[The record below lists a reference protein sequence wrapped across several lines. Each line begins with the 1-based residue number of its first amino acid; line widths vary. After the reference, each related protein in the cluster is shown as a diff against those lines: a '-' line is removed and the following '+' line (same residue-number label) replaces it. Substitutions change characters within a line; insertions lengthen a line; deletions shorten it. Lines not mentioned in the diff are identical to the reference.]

1 MISECNGMAPVLV
14 LDLDGTLVDSLPDLA
29 AALNRLLASRGLG
42 PLTMPAI
49 GRMVGDGTP
58 TLIARGFAAHQRE
71 PDAKAVADFMAD
83 YLAHVA
89 DETRPYPEV
98 AATLDGLQKAGWRF
112 AVCTNK
118 PEAAAHAVLRTLSL
132 DHYFATIG
140 GGDSF
145 PTRKPDPAHL
155 RATLER
161 AGGSPGQAVM
171 AGDHLN
177 DVKAAHGAGLPC
189 IFAAW
194 GYGAPEMGEAAE
206 ARAAR
211 FADLPPIAEALLTAA
226 RSRSASPS

>member
-1 MISECNGMAPVLV
+1 MAPVLV

-29 AALNRLLASRGLG
+29 AALNRLLAARGLAAL
-42 PLTMPAI
+42 PVPAI

-71 PDAKAVADFMAD
+71 PDGEAVADFMAD

-89 DETRPYPEV
+89 DETRPYPGV
-98 AATLDGLQKAGWRF
+98 AATLDTLQGAGWRF

-118 PEAAAHAVLRTLSL
+118 PEAAAHAVLRTLGL
-132 DHYFATIG
+132 DHYFAAIG

-145 PTRKPDPAHL
+145 PVRKPDPAHL
-155 RATLER
+155 RATLAR
-161 AGGSPGQAVM
+161 AGGSPQHAVM
-171 AGDHLN
+171 AGDHVN

-189 IFAAW
+189 IFAEW
-194 GYGAPEMGEAAE
+194 GYGPPEMGQAAE

-211 FADLPPIAEALLTAA
+211 FAELAALAPGLLTAG
-226 RSRSASPS
+226 SRSASPS